1 VFEMLGGQGS
11 WADMPRIDEV
21 AEEGGRP
28 YPVITGD
35 YSGAAAWASA
45 PIRPGTPLQAPTPLY
60 AKIDP
65 AVVVE
70 ELNRLGGYDTDAED
84 G

>member
-1 VFEMLGGQGS
+1 
-11 WADMPRIDEV
+11 MPRIDEV
-21 AEEGGRP
+21 DEEGGRP